1 MLISE
6 DGLKKE
12 NDPKIKKEDNLKTM
26 VISKLWLH
34 KWRLPIDEDKLNK
47 YEVLIDAYV
56 QSYAKLCK
64 ASECKAEIVQR

>member
-1 MLISE
+1 MGVGGKNLILLIRGE
-6 DGLKKE
+6 A
-12 NDPKIKKEDNLKTM
+12 
-26 VISKLWLH
+26 VIWRVFKLYYIILDQP
-34 KWRLPIDEDKLNK
+34 LANK